1 MTLKIGMKRHCGK
14 LLTKNKINIKCLSV
28 CHQLR
33 TYSSRAIY
41 LITLV
46 SNNFQNPDF
55 FRTQQ
60 QLSNGHRCG
69 YGLSKSC
76 SISVLGCRI
85 FSHMDLKNPC
95 ILLPS
100 YGLNNRIYLT
110 SLRSNKSIRKKIKIQ
125 NFKEDI
131 GKPKNVWQS
140 RCLKKMEAVE
150 NHGDIYPGRIWYLKT
165 DMWRV

>member
-41 LITLV
+41 LISLV

-55 FRTQQ
+55 FRIQQ

-110 SLRSNKSIRKKIKIQ
+110 SLRSNKSIRKKKSK
-125 NFKEDI
+125 FKT
-131 GKPKNVWQS
+131 
-140 RCLKKMEAVE
+140 LKKTSA
-150 NHGDIYPGRIWYLKT
+150 NPRIYGNPDALKRGKLWRIMATFILGGYGI
-165 DMWRV
+165 